1 MMSVHILYD
10 QFKRKSVMFCSTSD
24 RAFGPVFDNE
34 DAADFTDWMIDQD
47 RDPRDMG
54 ANTLDIWIAK
64 WKEEQCA
71 PSAA

>member
-1 MMSVHILYD
+1 MSVHILYD
-10 QFKRKSVMFCSTSD
+10 MSKRQSVMFCSTTG
-24 RAFGPVFDNE
+24 RAFGPTFSD
-34 DAADFTDWMIDQD
+34 DSAAEFVDWMIDQD